1 MALSLY
7 TGKRLL
13 VLVAHGAI
21 DNRTAVCVAGFGNLQ
36 WNSQADA
43 SQNPSVHATRTAN
56 RNDQSTTYGTISD
69 RMTHPRSTTPQ
80 TQTVTEQKETR
91 SWGVASSRKKEGQKS
106 AAFQHGCRRR
116 IALFSSKT
124 MISFDR
130 NEPRRNETRRSGRKS
145 TATDTTARQPRGH
158 QAAGAR
164 APLPIPRHIS
174 HETRMARRTAC
185 IAQQD
190 VRFRVDGWFRRIR
203 LRN

>member
-1 MALSLY
+1 MARSITELPSASPASGTCNGIHKLM
-7 TGKRLL
+7 LL
-13 VLVAHGAI
+13 KIPAM
-21 DNRTAVCVAGFGNLQ
+21 
-36 WNSQADA
+36 
-43 SQNPSVHATRTAN
+43 HATRTAN

-69 RMTHPRSTTPQ
+69 RMPHPRSTTPQ

-91 SWGVASSRKKEGQKS
+91 SWGVASSRKTEGQKR
-106 AAFQHGCRRR
+106 AAFQHRCRRR

-124 MISFDR
+124 VISFDR
-130 NEPRRNETRRSGRKS
+130 HEPRRNETRRSGRKS

-164 APLPIPRHIS
+164 APLPMPPHIS
-174 HETRMARRTAC
+174 HVTRMARRTAC